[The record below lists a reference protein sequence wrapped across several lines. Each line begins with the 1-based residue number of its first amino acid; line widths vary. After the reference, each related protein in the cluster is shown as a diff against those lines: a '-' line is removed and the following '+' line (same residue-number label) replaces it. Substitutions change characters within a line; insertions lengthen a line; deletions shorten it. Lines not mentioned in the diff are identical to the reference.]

1 MGREKEMVK
10 WMLTQGLT
18 LGVGINKN
26 GVKGLLFL
34 WLGCGKGEMGQRRMG
49 LGDLVDCIFG

>member
-1 MGREKEMVK
+1 MVR

-34 WLGCGKGEMGQRRMG
+34 WLGCVKGEMGQRRMG